1 MKKRITILL
10 SAVLF
15 SMAANA
21 QNSGYEK
28 SIEIYGGPAL
38 NKSTKYSLGITMV
51 NGYRINSCMYVGVGI
66 GFRYSD
72 AEYMHTYRS
81 YMQFGSIHSET
92 KTFYD
97 VDYLLPVYARAQYY
111 LTTTKVKPMILC
123 DAGYTFYVGSVKGN
137 AVGFFW
143 EPAFGIE
150 ISMEKKTTL
159 YFQLG
164 ICMQNAHHTYY
175 SFSYYDGDS
184 YEELH
189 TRASTLNIKVGMKF

>member
-15 SMAANA
+15 SMAASS
-21 QNSGYEK
+21 QNNGYEK
-28 SIEIYGGPAL
+28 SIEIYGGPAM

-51 NGYRINSCMYVGVGI
+51 NGYRISSYLYVGVGV

-92 KTFYD
+92 MTSYAG
-97 VDYLLPVYARAQYY
+97 DYLLPVFARAQYY
-111 LTTTKVKPMILC
+111 FSTTKVRPMILC
-123 DAGYTFYVGSVKGN
+123 DAGYTFNVGSVKGN

-150 ISMEKKTTL
+150 IGMEKKTTL
-159 YFQLG
+159 YFQIG

-175 SFSYYDGDS
+175 SFSYYDGAS
-184 YEELH
+184 SEELH
-189 TRASTLNIKVGMKF
+189 TRASTLNFKVGMKF